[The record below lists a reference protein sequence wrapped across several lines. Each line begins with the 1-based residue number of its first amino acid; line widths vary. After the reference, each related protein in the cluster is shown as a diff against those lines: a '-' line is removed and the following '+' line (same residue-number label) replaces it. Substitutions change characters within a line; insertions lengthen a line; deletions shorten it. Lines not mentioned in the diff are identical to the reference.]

1 MKKIYVLSLLVF
13 SQIDEFDFIT
23 PNERFYRLFKV
34 EWIEFDVTYQNT
46 CIFISY

>member
-23 PNERFYRLFKV
+23 LDETFYPFV
-34 EWIEFDVTYQNT
+34 
-46 CIFISY
+46 